1 MNYLKLKGDNNFLC
15 LCCLAVV
22 GYLIYLVLYNRPI
35 LEGTSCGP
43 DKPVPV
49 EGMANRKGQKLRKM
63 MMEDAR
69 HDVKEIFAAF
79 PGCFNEKP
87 QVDKKK
93 RRNKKRR
100 SRFFDKYN
108 FGDTDE
114 EDDVETDEEDS
125 LDEMKDKDK
134 GFQKKSLATAR
145 AEKAAATQAYG
156 RNPFSSSAKERFTK
170 AKRELKAA
178 ELAARTDENVQKK
191 R

>member
-22 GYLIYLVLYNRPI
+22 GYLIYLILYNRPI
-35 LEGTSCGP
+35 LEGASCGP
-43 DKPVPV
+43 DKPVAV
-49 EGMANRKGQKLRKM
+49 EGMANRINRKGQKLRKM

-69 HDVKEIFAAF
+69 HDVKEIFGVF
-79 PGCFNEKP
+79 PGCFYEKP

-125 LDEMKDKDK
+125 LDKMKDKYK
-134 GFQKKSLATAR
+134 GFQKKSPAT
-145 AEKAAATQAYG
+145 
-156 RNPFSSSAKERFTK
+156 
-170 AKRELKAA
+170 
-178 ELAARTDENVQKK
+178 ARTDENVQKK